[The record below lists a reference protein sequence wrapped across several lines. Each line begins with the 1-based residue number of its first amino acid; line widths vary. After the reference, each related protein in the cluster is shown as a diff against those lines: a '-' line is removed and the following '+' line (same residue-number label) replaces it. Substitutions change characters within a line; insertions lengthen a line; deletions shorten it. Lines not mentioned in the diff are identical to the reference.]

1 MKLDRLEIEHGPGGR
16 YSDAIYVLRFRGE
29 PVGVLGVQVPE
40 LLDTKLYLTFDPG
53 DGLRASPKLLRAMRR
68 EFAAFRNW
76 RLEAII
82 QPDEPHAARF
92 AQFFGFQFV
101 GETPTGHL
109 YERAL

>member
-1 MKLDRLEIEHGPGGR
+1 MKLARLEVERGPGGR
-16 YSDAIYVLRFRGE
+16 YADVSYTLRFQGK

-53 DGLRASPKLLRAMRR
+53 EGLKASPKLLRAMRR

-82 QPDEPHAARF
+82 QPDEPHAVRF
-92 AQFFGFQFV
+92 AQFFGFRFAA
-101 GETPTGHL
+101 ETPTGHL
-109 YERAL
+109 YERKI